1 MMRVHNPRGRG
12 SGVEPAGKARCPL
25 SSARFST
32 ASSTHQTKMARGR
45 AEDEPRTLGPPL
57 WDTGVRTKIGPQWFG
72 EGLQRRGLTSI
83 LFLHS
88 SPTPYNRS
96 VPQKTSV
103 IITNMSQKHIPT
115 PSPIYTHTCTQH
127 THTHRGEQK
136 LKHFVHNLTGRG
148 HTGFAFQP
156 AKHKYIF

>member
-1 MMRVHNPRGRG
+1 MPAQLSKVLNCLEYPPDQDGPRQ
-12 SGVEPAGKARCPL
+12 S
-25 SSARFST
+25 
-32 ASSTHQTKMARGR
+32 RGR
-45 AEDEPRTLGPPL
+45 AEDAGSSSLGHRGTHEN
-57 WDTGVRTKIGPQWFG
+57 WAAWFG